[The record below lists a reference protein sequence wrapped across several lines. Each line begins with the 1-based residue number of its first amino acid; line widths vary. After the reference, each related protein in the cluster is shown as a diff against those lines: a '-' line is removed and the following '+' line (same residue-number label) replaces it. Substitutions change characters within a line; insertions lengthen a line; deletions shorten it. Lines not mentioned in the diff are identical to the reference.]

1 MPITGSIAA
10 PIAANEVTGG
20 QLPAKVVPMS
30 EFDHDPSA
38 NTGRFRAF
46 AERNDEDMA
55 RSRRLS
61 PAVLITVGVIVV
73 AIIAVVAAMA

>member
-1 MPITGSIAA
+1 MPN
-10 PIAANEVTGG
+10 PVTGG

-46 AERNDEDMA
+46 AERSDEDIR
-55 RSRRLS
+55 RSRRTS
-61 PAVLITVGVIVV
+61 PALLIVVGVIVL
-73 AIIAVVAAMA
+73 AVVIVVVAMA

>member
-1 MPITGSIAA
+1 MPIMPNT
-10 PIAANEVTGG
+10 VTGG

-46 AERNDEDMA
+46 AERSDEDVP
-55 RSRRLS
+55 RSRRTS
-61 PAVLITVGVIVV
+61 PALLVAVGVIVL
-73 AIIAVVAAMA
+73 AIVIVVVAMA